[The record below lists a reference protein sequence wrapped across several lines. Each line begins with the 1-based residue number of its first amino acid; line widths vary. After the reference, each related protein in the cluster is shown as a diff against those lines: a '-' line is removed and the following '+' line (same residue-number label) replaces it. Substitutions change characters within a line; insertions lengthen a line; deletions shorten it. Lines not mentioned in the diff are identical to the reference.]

1 MLAVEGARADRFV
14 GLVHVVCLVGS
25 LGVVVEHQVVLVY
38 MEVGAEGFGCRGK
51 EL

>member
-1 MLAVEGARADRFV
+1 MEVAPTDRFV

-25 LGVVVEHQVVLVY
+25 LGVVVEHRLVLVY
-38 MEVGAEGFGCRGK
+38 MEVGAEGFGCREK